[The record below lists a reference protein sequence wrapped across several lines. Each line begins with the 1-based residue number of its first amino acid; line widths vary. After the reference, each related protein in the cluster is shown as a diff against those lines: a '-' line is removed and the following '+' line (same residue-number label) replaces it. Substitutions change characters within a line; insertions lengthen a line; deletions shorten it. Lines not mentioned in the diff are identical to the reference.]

1 MPKVTGKA
9 SLILDE
15 EDQAKLTR
23 LRERFPMSPIH
34 PFTRLCFRL
43 GLEQALTLDDA
54 TIIRL
59 ANGERLQPKLET
71 ADTERPPKPERRRKS
86 LGIDALDELEAVAP
100 SKPSEL
106 GIGDGAVRENPF
118 ETDTI
123 PEQKEAS

>member
-9 SLILDE
+9 SLILDD

-23 LRERFPMSPIH
+23 LHERFPMSPIH

-43 GLEQALTLDDA
+43 GIEQALTLDDA
-54 TIIRL
+54 TIVRL
-59 ANGERLQPKLET
+59 ANGERIRPKLET

-86 LGIDALDELEAVAP
+86 LGIDALDDLEAAVP
-100 SKPSEL
+100 SETEL
-106 GIGDGAVRENPF
+106 GIGDGAVGENPF
-118 ETDTI
+118 EAET